1 MMERDGGATET
12 VGNYH
17 GSYDTG
23 TFAESVITADTEL
36 RFLPGR
42 ARSLLVNLLDVGD
55 GWKKVL
61 YLITHPDDPHRKL
74 FNTDHAWVLE
84 NETRRSRTDEILKT
98 WSTTGRNRPKIRD
111 LVRLLKEAELYR
123 AASIIATDVLQ
134 EAPLDED
141 DVSVQDL
148 IDQLDMLPTAPPLS
162 VTDSAPDVNST
173 ESSDPL
179 EIPYAI
185 LVRATRNFSSKIG
198 EGAFGVVYKGTL
210 PDGTTVAVKCLKES
224 FPNKFLSEVELL
236 RRLSHP
242 NLLPLVGVANDSR
255 HCCIVYKF
263 MEYGSLQ
270 SCLARENDAPPMFWE
285 KRISILTEV
294 SAAINFLHTRTPDPL
309 IHRDVKSANVLLD
322 EHWSAKLG
330 DFGLTRV
337 LSGNATTVTEAV
349 GTTVYMAPEAFRG
362 VVSPKMDTYSF
373 GVVIMEILTGLPLYI
388 ARRGHTEDILSYL
401 SEEHPDDIVPAL
413 DQSAG
418 EWNVEL
424 AKKVYELGEK
434 CIDPDKRKRPTM
446 QPVYERILELHD
458 IMFALPAC

>member
-1 MMERDGGATET
+1 MESDGGTC
-12 VGNYH
+12 
-17 GSYDTG
+17 DTG
-23 TFAESVITADTEL
+23 TFAESVVTADTEL

-42 ARSLLVNLLDVGD
+42 ARSLLVNLLDAGD
-55 GWKKVL
+55 GWKKIL
-61 YLITHPDDPHRKL
+61 YLITHPDHSDRKL
-74 FNTDHAWVLE
+74 FNADHAWVLE
-84 NETRRSRTDEILKT
+84 NETRRSRTDEILKS

-111 LVRLLKEAELYR
+111 LLCLLKEAEQYR

-134 EAPLDED
+134 EAPADED
-141 DVSVQDL
+141 DESVQEL
-148 IDQLDMLPTAPPLS
+148 LYQLDMEPSAPPQS
-162 VTDSAPDVNST
+162 VTDSTPDVNST
-173 ESSDPL
+173 ESSDAL
-179 EIPYAI
+179 EIPYAV
-185 LVRATRNFSSKIG
+185 LVRATRNFHTKVG
-198 EGAFGVVYKGTL
+198 EGAFGIVYKGTL
-210 PDGTTVAVKCLKES
+210 PDGRTVAVKCLKET

-270 SCLARENDAPPMFWE
+270 SCLARENDAPPMYWE

-294 SAAINFLHTRTPDPL
+294 AAAINFLHTRTPDPL

-337 LSGNATTVTEAV
+337 LAGNATAVTEIV

-373 GVVIMEILTGLPLYI
+373 GVVIMEILTALPLYI
-388 ARRGHTEDILSYL
+388 SSRGHARDILSYL

-413 DQSAG
+413 DESAG
-418 EWNVEL
+418 EWNVDLARKVHEL
-424 AKKVYELGEK
+424 AESCV
-434 CIDPDKRKRPTM
+434 DPDKRRRPTM
-446 QPVYERILELHD
+446 QPVYERILELHN